1 MLENALVEVAD
12 TDEMEDIPVD
22 SPELEKVEEQEAE
35 ATEMEE

>member
-22 SPELEKVEEQEAE
+22 SPELEKVEEQEVE